1 MRLNV
6 FWRIGSRS
14 SFADP
19 VLTGLPGLLEFWVAR
34 LLQRVIK
41 ASTLFYGQLQLV
53 NTTPHFLGG
62 QLALNHR
69 GTLNLSINTDDSI
82 SNAQAIER

>member
-1 MRLNV
+1 MMGCWV
-6 FWRIGSRS
+6 IWVAW
-14 SFADP
+14 FASVP

-53 NTTPHFLGG
+53 NATPHFFGG

-69 GTLNLSINTDDSI
+69 ES
-82 SNAQAIER
+82 